1 MNLKYLAVAFLLL
14 PGCATAGSVKK
25 QIASDLNAIAEYQD
39 CPTVCEQLRKYIDTQ
54 LVP

>member
-1 MNLKYLAVAFLLL
+1 MNLKYISVALLLL

-25 QIASDLNAIAEYQD
+25 QIAHDLGEIVEYQD

-54 LVP
+54 LGN